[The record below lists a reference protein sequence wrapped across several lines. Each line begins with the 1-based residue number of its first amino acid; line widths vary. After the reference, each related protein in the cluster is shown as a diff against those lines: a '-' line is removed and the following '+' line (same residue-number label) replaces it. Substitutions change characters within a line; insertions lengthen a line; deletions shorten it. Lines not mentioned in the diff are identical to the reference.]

1 MTELGGIERMT
12 GAPAAVRV
20 SQPSLGTAFAVPA
33 AADTAPP
40 LPVSALGASGALSGL
55 LALQEAGGAP
65 VRDREARRRGRD
77 ILGALT
83 ELQRALLGGLGSDG
97 AITRLSALLADLP
110 MAADPRLNAIL
121 AAIRLRARVE
131 LARRQGGC

>member
-12 GAPAAVRV
+12 GAPAAVRA
-20 SQPSLGTAFAVPA
+20 SQPSLGTGFAVPA
-33 AADTAPP
+33 ADDTAPP
-40 LPVSALGASGALSGL
+40 LSVSALGASAALSGL
-55 LALQEAGGAP
+55 LALQEAEGVP
-65 VRDREARRRGRD
+65 IRDREARRRGRD

-97 AITRLSALLADLP
+97 ATARLSTLLADLP
-110 MAADPRLNAIL
+110 LAADPRLNAIL

-131 LARRQGGC
+131 LARRQAGC